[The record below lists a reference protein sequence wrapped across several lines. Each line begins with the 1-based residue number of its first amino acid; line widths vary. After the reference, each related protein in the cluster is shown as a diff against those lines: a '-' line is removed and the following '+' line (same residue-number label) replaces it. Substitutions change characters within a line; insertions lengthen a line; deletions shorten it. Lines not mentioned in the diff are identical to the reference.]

1 MRSEVIQ
8 QKILR
13 RLTNQRAPA
22 TAYQLLDA
30 LRAEMPKLAPPTIYR
45 ALAALTKTQ
54 RVHRIESLNAYVA
67 CRCGRHHTPGVMTI
81 CGDCG
86 AVEEALAP
94 ALVESVLSTSEQTGF
109 LAQRPVIE
117 LHGLCAHCAAEER
130 SA

>member
-13 RLTNQRAPA
+13 RLTNQHAPE
-22 TAYQLLDA
+22 TAYQLLGA
-30 LRAEMPKLAPPTIYR
+30 LRAELPKLAPPTIYR

-54 RVHRIESLNAYVA
+54 RVHRIESLNAYVV
-67 CRCGRHHTPGVMTI
+67 CRCGQHDTPGVMTI
-81 CGDCG
+81 CSDCG

-94 ALVESVLSTSEQTGF
+94 ALVERVLSSAEKTGF
-109 LAQRPVIE
+109 HPQRPVIE
-117 LHGLCAHCAAEER
+117 LHGFCAHCAAEER

>member
-22 TAYQLLDA
+22 TAYQLLDT
-30 LRAEMPKLAPPTIYR
+30 LRAEVPKLAPPTIYR

-81 CGDCG
+81 CSDCG

-94 ALVESVLSTSEQTGF
+94 ALVESVLSTAEQTGF